1 MPEQIQAATP
11 DQVLTGE
18 AHDFTNFFTISRLE
32 TVDLTVFAGRFLL
45 QRAPQPAVKCIQ
57 QEFTAF
63 IANGKFAKR
72 HPLEFRFI
80 GQYDRSAALVVGLA
94 VNRGELQEDLEVLD
108 FLLGKWLQ

>member
-1 MPEQIQAATP
+1 MPEQIQAATFN
-11 DQVLTGE
+11 QVLTGE
-18 AHDFTNFFTISRLE
+18 THDFAYFFTMSRFE

-57 QEFTAF
+57 QECTAF

-80 GQYDRSAALVVGLA
+80 SQYDRSAALVVGFA
-94 VNRGELQEDLEVLD
+94 VNRSELQEDLEVLD
-108 FLLGKWLQ
+108 FLM